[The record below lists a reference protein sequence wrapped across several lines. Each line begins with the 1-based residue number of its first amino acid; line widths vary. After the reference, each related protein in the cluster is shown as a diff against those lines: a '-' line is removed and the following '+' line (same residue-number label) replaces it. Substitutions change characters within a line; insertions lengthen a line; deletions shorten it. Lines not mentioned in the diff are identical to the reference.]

1 MYKRQVLQADAG
13 TRTASITGAWAA
25 LALGLQRLEQR
36 GVLEGSPLIGQVSA
50 VSVGLVNGAA
60 LLDLD
65 YSEDSRAEVDLNVVM
80 NQELHLLEIQGTAE
94 GTPFSRQ
101 QLSCLVDLA
110 EAGIQQLQA
119 AQTKALEEA
128 PN

>member
-1 MYKRQVLQADAG
+1 MPASARS
-13 TRTASITGAWAA
+13 TR
-25 LALGLQRLEQR
+25 
-36 GVLEGSPLIGQVSA
+36 
-50 VSVGLVNGAA
+50 
-60 LLDLD
+60 
-65 YSEDSRAEVDLNVVM
+65 EDSRAEVDLNVVM

-94 GTPFSRQ
+94 GAPFSRQ
-101 QLSCLVDLA
+101 QLSSLVDLA